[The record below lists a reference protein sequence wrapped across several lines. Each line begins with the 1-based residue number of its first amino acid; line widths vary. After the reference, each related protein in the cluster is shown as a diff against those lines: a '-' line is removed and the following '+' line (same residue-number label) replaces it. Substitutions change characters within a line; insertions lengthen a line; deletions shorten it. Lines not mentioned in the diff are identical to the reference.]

1 MILIGGAVYERSS
14 RQPVIGAV
22 GFFTGLVVAYI
33 FGTAWFVFQMKVAV
47 GYALTVCV
55 WPFVPFD
62 IVKIVLGILVGSAVR
77 KAVMQAGYAAGTDQK
92 QRG

>member
-1 MILIGGAVYERSS
+1 M
-14 RQPVIGAV
+14 IGAA
-22 GFFTGLVVAYI
+22 GFFIGLVVAYI
-33 FGTAWFVFQMKVAV
+33 FGTAWFVYQMKVAV

-77 KAVMQAGYAAGTDQK
+77 KAVLRSGYAMN
-92 QRG
+92 RE